1 MSNKVLVIDDSLDI
15 HRLIKIRLA
24 KESFELVEAY
34 DGGSGLAMARELKP
48 SAILLDVDL
57 PDCDGFS
64 VCVALKEDPTTVN
77 IPVVFLTGAA
87 STEEKVRGLEIGAID
102 YVTKPFD
109 SFELIARVRAALRT
123 SYLLELLSQKAMIDG
138 LTGLWNRSYLDS
150 QLYIQL
156 TAARRREAPLACIMA
171 DIDHFKSINDTYG
184 HHCGDEILREVAKV
198 LSEQCRVDDIVCR
211 FGGEE
216 FSILLP
222 NTKLDDAQAIAERL
236 RHEIEQMPISY
247 RNHSIQITCSFGVAD
262 LRSSIPLSLIEL
274 ADQALYQAK
283 NRGRNQ
289 VVVHL
294 ADQTQGQDAFL

>member
-1 MSNKVLVIDDSLDI
+1 MPNKVLVIDDSLDI
-15 HRLIKIRLA
+15 HRLIKFRLA
-24 KESFELVEAY
+24 KENFELVAAY

-57 PDCDGFS
+57 PDRDGFS
-64 VCVALKEDPTTVN
+64 VCVALKEDPTTMH

-87 STEEKVRGLEIGAID
+87 STEEKVRGLDIGAID

-123 SYLLELLSQKAMIDG
+123 SYLLELLSRKAMIDG

-156 TAARRREAPLACIMA
+156 AAARRLETPLACIMA

-184 HHCGDEILREVAKV
+184 HHCGDEVLRQVA
-198 LSEQCRVDDIVCR
+198 LLLAEHSRVDDIVCR

-222 NTKLDDAQAIAERL
+222 NTHLENAHAIAERL
-236 RHEIEQMPISY
+236 RIEIERMPISF
-247 RNHSIQITCSFGVAD
+247 RNNSFQITSSFGVAD
-262 LRSSIPLSLIEL
+262 LRASIPLSVIEL

-283 NRGRNQ
+283 KRGRNQ
-289 VVVHL
+289 VVAHL
-294 ADQTQGQDAFL
+294 ADRQRVEPV